1 MIDPLTAL
9 ATIKGAI
16 AAGKSLVE
24 VTKSIGEFFDGVD
37 DLRNQH
43 EKKRSSVFSSGD
55 ESSLETFVK
64 LQQAKDAEE
73 DLRNIII
80 ATRGYSAWGELQ
92 EIRARIRRERKEKE
106 AADKLRKQERFEAIM
121 IWGGVAI
128 AFVVMIG
135 IGIVVILGVQGRL

>member
-43 EKKRSSVFSSGD
+43 EKKRNSVFSSGD
-55 ESSLETFVK
+55 ESSL
-64 LQQAKDAEE
+64 
-73 DLRNIII
+73 
-80 ATRGYSAWGELQ
+80 
-92 EIRARIRRERKEKE
+92 
-106 AADKLRKQERFEAIM
+106 
-121 IWGGVAI
+121 
-128 AFVVMIG
+128 
-135 IGIVVILGVQGRL
+135 